1 MFSPSVYFGIQAGS
15 AYNLVYEAVRHQT
28 KVFQGAGS
36 MPLIK
41 RYPNRKLYDTEAK
54 KYITL
59 DGIAALI
66 RNGEEVQVV
75 DHTTDEDLTAVT
87 LTQIIFEQEKKKSGF
102 LPTSVLTGLVQ
113 SGGQTIN
120 TLRRSLTSPLD
131 LLNHVDLEIDK
142 RLGGLVERG
151 ELAREEASKLRTK
164 LLSDPVRNTEE
175 VNEATLDDIEEAV
188 RARGIP
194 TKDEVNALINQLDAL
209 TQKIDALTDETKPN

>member
-1 MFSPSVYFGIQAGS
+1 
-15 AYNLVYEAVRHQT
+15 
-28 KVFQGAGS
+28 

-59 DGIAALI
+59 DGIAELI
-66 RNGEEVQVV
+66 RNGQEVQVV

-113 SGGQTIN
+113 SGGQTLN
-120 TLRRSLTSPLD
+120 SLRRGLTSPLGM
-131 LLNHVDLEIDK
+131 LNHVDLEIDK
-142 RLGGLVERG
+142 RLGGLVARG
-151 ELAREEASKLRTK
+151 ELAKEEANKLRAK
-164 LLSDPVRNTEE
+164 LLSDPVRATEDF
-175 VNEATLDDIEEAV
+175 NEANLDDLEQAV

-194 TKDEVNALINQLDAL
+194 TKDEVDALISQLDAL
-209 TQKIDALTDETKPN
+209 TEKIDTLSEEIKPEQKQN

>member
-1 MFSPSVYFGIQAGS
+1 
-15 AYNLVYEAVRHQT
+15 
-28 KVFQGAGS
+28 

-66 RNGEEVQVV
+66 RNGQDVQVV
-75 DHTTDEDLTAVT
+75 DHTTEEDLTAVT

-113 SGGQTIN
+113 SGGQTLN

-131 LLNHVDLEIDK
+131 LLNHVDIEIEK
-142 RLGGLVERG
+142 RLGFLVERG
-151 ELAREEASKLRTK
+151 ELAKEEANKLRAK
-164 LLSDPVRNTEE
+164 LLSDPARTTEDI
-175 VNEATLDDIEEAV
+175 NEATLQDIEQAV

-194 TKDEVNALINQLDAL
+194 TKDELDALINQLDVL
-209 TQKIDALTDETKPN
+209 TDKIDALSEEAKPIQE

>member
-1 MFSPSVYFGIQAGS
+1 
-15 AYNLVYEAVRHQT
+15 
-28 KVFQGAGS
+28 

-66 RNGEEVQVV
+66 RKGEDVQVV

-113 SGGQTIN
+113 SGGQTLN
-120 TLRRSLTSPLD
+120 SLRRSLINPLD

-142 RLGGLVERG
+142 RLGGLVARG
-151 ELAREEASKLRTK
+151 ELAKEEANKLRAK
-164 LLSDPVRNTEE
+164 LLSDPVRTAEDAD
-175 VNEATLDDIEEAV
+175 EANLDDLEQAV

-194 TKDEVNALINQLDAL
+194 TKDEVDALISQLDVL
-209 TQKIDALTDETKPN
+209 TEKIDTLSEEIKPEQKQNR